1 MLVIQPFWNA
11 RVQLQFEHARARK
24 EHSQTPNAVSDT
36 LDPKHAS
43 PRGRPRDHLLAGPE
57 AVHLR
62 EELREHAAADATGVG
77 LPVCAHGVD
86 LVKEDLPAAKDGGNK
101 GLTLRVCDLSSLPV
115 PCCLAGW
122 TCLSARPSLRQ
133 TIHHPPRTHP

>member
-36 LDPKHAS
+36 LDPEHAF

-57 AVHLR
+57 AVHLP
-62 EELREHAAADATGVG
+62 EAVVVG
-77 LPVCAHGVD
+77 LPPLGEGDAPTPPPRKRRWGDTMPPSRGLGDFTRRGESPTFSPVRSRPA
-86 LVKEDLPAAKDGGNK
+86 LPGKD
-101 GLTLRVCDLSSLPV
+101 
-115 PCCLAGW
+115 A
-122 TCLSARPSLRQ
+122 ARPTAFNAQ
-133 TIHHPPRTHP
+133 PV